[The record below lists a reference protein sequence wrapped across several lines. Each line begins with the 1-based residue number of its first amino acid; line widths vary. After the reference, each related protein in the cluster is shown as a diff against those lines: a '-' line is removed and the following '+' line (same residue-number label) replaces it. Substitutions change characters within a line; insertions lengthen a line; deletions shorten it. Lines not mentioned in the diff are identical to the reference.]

1 MDSVRY
7 YLALVLVVILPPAL
21 LFWLIV
27 HPFIGFWR
35 RLGPAWTYTI
45 VGSVVVIAMVGIFL
59 IRGPLLAIEFGTR
72 YPLLVLGLLCL
83 GVAVRLRVLLGRQLN
98 KKMLIGLP
106 ELAPDRHRVQLMT
119 EGLYS
124 RVRHPRYVQFQIALL
139 GYALIANTLALY
151 LTFMLWM
158 AGIAVIVVLEEREL
172 RARFGEEYEDYCGKA
187 PRFVP
192 RFRP

>member
-45 VGSVVVIAMVGIFL
+45 VGGVVVSAMVGIFL

-72 YPLLVLGLLCL
+72 YPLLILGLICL
-83 GVAVRLRVLLGRQLN
+83 GVAIRLRVLLGRHLN
-98 KKMLIGLP
+98 KKVLVGLP
-106 ELAPDRHRVQLMT
+106 ELAPVRH
-119 EGLYS
+119 
-124 RVRHPRYVQFQIALL
+124 RVRHPRYAQFQLALL

-151 LTFMLWM
+151 LTFLRW
-158 AGIAVIVVLEEREL
+158 AVGVAFIVVFEEREL
-172 RARFGEEYEDYCGKA
+172 RARFGKEYEDYCGKV